1 MSNLLDEKWL
11 ENLPDPVADN
21 MSKLNAE
28 VIKVICERIKY
39 FGDLR
44 PTEVKKLTNSLE
56 FLGGDMRTI
65 ERIIKKYTNLSKKEI
80 EDIFETAAR
89 ENDEFAK
96 RYYQHRGVE
105 PITHT
110 SNEYLQNILR
120 AITDTSLGNM
130 TNLSDTYGFKFAGQ
144 KATTLRRTY
153 TRVIDRAIYEVQTG
167 ITDYNTA
174 IRKFVKEL
182 SDSGVRIVEWD
193 SGYSRRVESAARM
206 NILDGV
212 RRLNQEMMLYHGEQ
226 YGSDGIELS
235 AHALS
240 APDHLPVQG
249 RQFSNVEFN
258 NMQNGL
264 ACTDVNGNVYDGFE
278 RPIGEWNCKHFAF
291 PIVIGVSEPTY
302 TDEQLKDMQKNSV
315 EKYDATQKMRQLET
329 NLRKLKERRMAFSSA
344 GNELD
349 AVRTQREIN
358 LKTKE
363 YKQFCADNGITPQT
377 ERANVDGYKRI
388 SVSSNALTNGENRNI
403 IESYKG
409 RTLKI
414 NNNAQISQDVISK
427 VEGCH

>member
-1 MSNLLDEKWL
+1 
-11 ENLPDPVADN
+11 
-21 MSKLNAE
+21 
-28 VIKVICERIKY
+28 
-39 FGDLR
+39 
-44 PTEVKKLTNSLE
+44 
-56 FLGGDMRTI
+56 
-65 ERIIKKYTNLSKKEI
+65 
-80 EDIFETAAR
+80 
-89 ENDEFAK
+89 
-96 RYYQHRGVE
+96 
-105 PITHT
+105 
-110 SNEYLQNILR
+110 
-120 AITDTSLGNM
+120 M

-144 KATTLRRTY
+144 KAMTLRRTY

-174 IRKFVKEL
+174 MRKFVKEL

-193 SGYSRRVESAARM
+193 SGYSRRVDSAARM

-249 RQFSNVEFN
+249 RLISNVEFN

-264 ACTDVNGNVYDGFE
+264 VSTDVNGNVYDGFE

-291 PIVIGVSEPTY
+291 PIVIGVSAPTY
-302 TDEQLKDMQKNSV
+302 TDERLNAMQKNSA

-329 NLRKLKERRMAFSSA
+329 NLRNLKERRMAFSSA

-349 AVRTQREIN
+349 AVRTQRKIN

-363 YKQFCADNGITPQT
+363 YRQFCTDNGLPPQT
-377 ERANVDGYKRI
+377 ERANVDGFRRKSTSHLKDLERSAI
-388 SVSSNALTNGENRNI
+388 IGTVTSNGIEIKNI
-403 IESYKG
+403 
-409 RTLKI
+409 
-414 NNNAQISQDVISK
+414 A
-427 VEGCH
+427 